1 MNVLVVGATGRNGIA
16 VVKQLQTQG
25 HHVIAAGHNPAKLA
39 NISAVERV
47 AIDLVNEDVSTLV
60 KKMPGNIDALIFTA
74 GASQSRPQ
82 DAVWIDLDGA
92 VKMMDVARQL
102 NIPQFIME
110 SAAGAGS
117 RSTFDVYDIPLYY
130 VTKYYAE
137 RILKSSGLIY
147 TIVRPAIL
155 TDQAPSHTAGLANE
169 MPQISRADVAEV
181 LVDALTNENFKNKSF
196 DLFAGTTPLQL
207 LEPK

>member
-1 MNVLVVGATGRNGIA
+1 MNVLVVGATGRNGMA
-16 VVKQLQTQG
+16 VVKQLQDQG
-25 HHVIAAGHNPAKLA
+25 HHVVATGHNPAKLA
-39 NISAVERV
+39 NIPSVERV
-47 AIDLVNEDVSTLV
+47 VIDLVNEDVSTLV
-60 KKMPGNIDALIFTA
+60 KKLPQNIDALIFTA
-74 GASQSRPQ
+74 GASQARPQ

-102 NIPQFIME
+102 DIPQFIME

-137 RILKSSGLIY
+137 RILKSSGLTY

-155 TDQAPSHTAGLANE
+155 TDQAPTRTASLANNV
-169 MPQISRADVAEV
+169 PQISRTDVAEV
-181 LVDALTNENFKNKSF
+181 LVDALMNDNFKNKAF